1 MTQASIASRPVA
13 TAPLRSSGGET
24 AGDLSED
31 PDSPGPH
38 ARAGSPPASPPATPR
53 PAAPFPDR
61 LNDPLAE
68 PVAALLGTALAL
80 LSLAVPLLAVLAE
93 GRAEATGRVPA
104 SERIDHRP
112 APRGASGP

>member
-1 MTQASIASRPVA
+1 MTQASTASRPVA

-38 ARAGSPPASPPATPR
+38 ARAGSPPATPR
-53 PAAPFPDR
+53 PPAPAPDR

-93 GRAEATGRVPA
+93 GRADATGRVPA

-112 APRGASGP
+112 APRGAPGP

>member
-1 MTQASIASRPVA
+1 MTQASTASRPVA
-13 TAPLRSSGGET
+13 AAPLRSSGGET
-24 AGDLSED
+24 PGELSED

-38 ARAGSPPASPPATPR
+38 ARAGSPPAPPPATHR
-53 PAAPFPDR
+53 PPVPATDR
-61 LNDPLAE
+61 LSDPLAE

-93 GRAEATGRVPA
+93 GRADATGRAPA

-112 APRGASGP
+112 ASRGAAGP